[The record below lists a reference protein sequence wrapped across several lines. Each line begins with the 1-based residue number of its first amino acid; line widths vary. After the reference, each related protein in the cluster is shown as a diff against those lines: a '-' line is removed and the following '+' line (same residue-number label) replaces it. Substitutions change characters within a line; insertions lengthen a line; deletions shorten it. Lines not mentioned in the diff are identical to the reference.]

1 SCPVCGKEA
10 RRETDT
16 MDTFVDSSWYFM
28 RYCCPQEQEQIFNE
42 EVDYWMP
49 IDQYIGGIEH
59 AILHLL
65 YARFWT
71 KVTRDLDLIKID
83 EPFTK
88 LLTQG
93 MVLNQTFFR
102 ESNNGSVKKYFNPCN
117 VILDKDNKGRV
128 VSAKNAD
135 DGLSVQ
141 LGKIEKMSKS
151 KNNGV
156 DPTVLIEKYGADT
169 CRLFTMF
176 AAPPENTLE
185 WSEDGVEGS
194 FRFVKRLWAFH
205 VKKLDLLETQNFP
218 YEGQTEITENGQR
231 LKKACHEIL
240 SQASYDMERFQFNT
254 VVSAAMKL
262 LNTIDLFL
270 QQPNCNQEQ
279 FVKDDKV
286 ILVESFS
293 ILLRILY
300 PIAPHIC
307 CHIWRNVG
315 YENVFGTLV
324 DSEWPIVD
332 EKALQQDYVD
342 ITIQINGKSRG
353 RIKIPSSASEEQV
366 LKIAQESKEYQRY
379 CQTKEILRTI
389 VVPNRLINIVLKI

>member
-1 SCPVCGKEA
+1 
-10 RRETDT
+10 
-16 MDTFVDSSWYFM
+16 M
-28 RYCCPQEQEQIFNE
+28 
-42 EVDYWMP
+42 
-49 IDQYIGGIEH
+49 
-59 AILHLL
+59 
-65 YARFWT
+65 
-71 KVTRDLDLIKID
+71 
-83 EPFTK
+83 
-88 LLTQG
+88 
-93 MVLNQTFFR
+93 
-102 ESNNGSVKKYFNPCN
+102 
-117 VILDKDNKGRV
+117 DKDNKGRV
-128 VSAKNAD
+128 VSATNAD

-169 CRLFTMF
+169 CRVFTMF

-205 VKKLDLLETQNFP
+205 VKNYDFLKATHYPSGEQP
-218 YEGQTEITENGQR
+218 EITENGHK

-270 QQPNCNQEQ
+270 QPSSDKQES
-279 FVKDDKV
+279 FDKRDKS

-307 CHIWRNVG
+307 CYIWNNVD
-315 YENVFGTLV
+315 YENTFGALV
-324 DSEWPIVD
+324 DSEWPTVD
-332 EKALQQDYVD
+332 EEALKQDFVD

-353 RIKIPSSASEEQV
+353 RIKIPSSASDEQV
-366 LKIAQESKEYQRY
+366 LKIAQESKEYQKY
-379 CQTKEILRTI
+379 CQTKDIRRTI
-389 VVPNRLINIVLKI
+389 IVPNRLINIVLKK